1 MITLLKLGG
10 SLITD
15 KNTPHTIRADV
26 LHRLAKEIKA
36 VWEPNHMPLII
47 GHGSGSF
54 GHVPAKKYGTRSGV
68 HNASEWQGF
77 AEVHSE
83 ATALNRMVTD
93 ILREEGLPIL
103 SFVPMDNIRTNDGIV
118 TRWDIFP
125 IRQCLSNRLIPLI
138 FGDTIFDTTRGG
150 TILSTEDLFLHL
162 ANVTDKPNR
171 ILLAGLEQGIWK
183 DFPERTHL
191 IREIDANAPDSGNIL
206 GSASTDVTGGMRE
219 KVRLMKK
226 LVSEGKTESALIF
239 SGEVPG
245 NVSSALLS
253 QKSVGTLIRRTS

>member
-15 KNTPHTIRADV
+15 KNTPHTLRADV
-26 LHRLAKEIKA
+26 IHRLAKEIKSA
-36 VWEPNHMPLII
+36 WKTEHMPLII

-68 HNASEWQGF
+68 HSTTEWRGF
-77 AEVHSE
+77 AEVHYE

-103 SFVPMDNIRTNDGIV
+103 SFVPMDNIRTDDGKV
-118 TRWDIFP
+118 TGWDITP
-125 IRQCLSNRLIPLI
+125 ILQCLSNHLIPLI
-138 FGDTIFDTTRGG
+138 FGDTVFDTTRGG
-150 TILSTEDLFLHL
+150 TILSTEDLFLYF
-162 ANVTDKPNR
+162 ANIIDEPNR
-171 ILLAGLEQGIWK
+171 ILLAGLEQGIWEN
-183 DFPERTHL
+183 FPERTHL
-191 IREIDANAPDSGNIL
+191 VKEIAADSPDNSNIL
-206 GSASTDVTGGMRE
+206 GSASTDVTGGMHE

-239 SGEVPG
+239 SGEIPG
-245 NVSSALLS
+245 NISGALLS
-253 QKSVGTLIRRTS
+253 EKAIGTMIHN